1 MKIPKVINTKVTN
14 HNLKKGK
21 NVINHLGI
29 KMDNNKKLVTYIGR
43 YTLKAT
49 QLQEAH
55 YQSQAN
61 TYRILNQALPK
72 QSRRQQ
78 ETEKQKEIYDIIT
91 KLGEYL

>member
-14 HNLKKGK
+14 HNLKKKKGK
-21 NVINHLGI
+21 ECYKSSWN
-29 KMDNNKKLVTYIGR
+29 KSDNNKKLVTHIGR
-43 YTLKAT
+43 YTLKLT

-61 TYRILNQALPK
+61 AYRILNQALSK

-78 ETEKQKEIYDIIT
+78 ETENKGKFMT
-91 KLGEYL
+91 L